1 MNAQLIILIVGTALI
16 PLGKL
21 VGLMAEKTWGD
32 AWLLAAGAA
41 FVLAFF
47 MYATFRSRVLT
58 FGGKAL
64 KALSA
69 MGSGQRPVN

>member
-1 MNAQLIILIVGTALI
+1 MNVKLITLLIATTLF

-21 VGLMAEKTWGD
+21 VGLMADKTWGETS
-32 AWLLAAGAA
+32 LMAAGAA

-47 MYATFRSRVLT
+47 MFANFRSRVLT

-64 KALSA
+64 KALA
-69 MGSGQRPVN
+69 AIGGGQRPVG

>member
-1 MNAQLIILIVGTALI
+1 MNTKFIILLIGATII

-21 VGLMAEKTWGD
+21 VGLMANKTWGD
-32 AWLLAAGAA
+32 AWLMTAGIA

-47 MYATFRSRVLT
+47 MFATFRSRVLT

-64 KALSA
+64 KALAA
-69 MGSGQRPVN
+69 MGGGQRPVN

>member
-32 AWLLAAGAA
+32 AWLLEH
-41 FVLAFF
+41 F
-47 MYATFRSRVLT
+47 
-58 FGGKAL
+58 K
-64 KALSA
+64 
-69 MGSGQRPVN
+69 

>member
-1 MNAQLIILIVGTALI
+1 MNTKFIILLIGATII

-21 VGLMAEKTWGD
+21 VGLMANKTWSD
-32 AWLLAAGAA
+32 AWLMTAGIA

-47 MYATFRSRVLT
+47 MFAIFRSRVLT

-64 KALSA
+64 KALAA
-69 MGSGQRPVN
+69 MGGGQRPVN